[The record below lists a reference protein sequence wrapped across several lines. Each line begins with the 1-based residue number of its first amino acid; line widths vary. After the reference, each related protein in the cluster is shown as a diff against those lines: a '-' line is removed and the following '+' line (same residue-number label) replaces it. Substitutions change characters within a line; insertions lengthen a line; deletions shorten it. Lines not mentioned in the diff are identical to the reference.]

1 MARGFINSV
10 KFEWQLA
17 VKEKMIFIVIFLI
30 PLLTNIMLGY
40 ELSGNQLKN
49 IPMAVC
55 DLDNSSLSRMIVQEF
70 SDNETFKVKYFL
82 NTPGDMEKLFNE
94 NRVRVGMVIPPDFH
108 KDVVEMKSP
117 TILMIYD
124 GSHMPMASAAKT
136 RASEILMTLKTGM
149 LIKLIEAKL
158 NVPQETAEKMALAVG
173 FSNRTLYNPTRGY
186 KNFLNIGLGAAIV
199 QSGIAL
205 MASTA
210 FRKNEVKGHP
220 AEIPGHIAGKITFY
234 GLAGFLSLMMTVMLQ
249 KEVFSIP
256 FRGNFTGAVLLS
268 LLFSFSV
275 ASCGLLISVLVKNE
289 MLSTLAAAVLF
300 VPDTILVGYTW
311 PVIAMP
317 DIYQRLA
324 RYIPFYHYAD
334 NLRDMFLKGTNL
346 SYMGRD
352 MAWLEWAIAVTTLFS
367 VLIGM
372 ARIKMEVSAQ
382 TGGGGENAAL

>member
-1 MARGFINSV
+1 
-10 KFEWQLA
+10 
-17 VKEKMIFIVIFLI
+17 
-30 PLLTNIMLGY
+30 
-40 ELSGNQLKN
+40 
-49 IPMAVC
+49 
-55 DLDNSSLSRMIVQEF
+55 
-70 SDNETFKVKYFL
+70 
-82 NTPGDMEKLFNE
+82 
-94 NRVRVGMVIPPDFH
+94 
-108 KDVVEMKSP
+108 
-117 TILMIYD
+117 
-124 GSHMPMASAAKT
+124 
-136 RASEILMTLKTGM
+136 
-149 LIKLIEAKL
+149 
-158 NVPQETAEKMALAVG
+158 
-173 FSNRTLYNPTRGY
+173 
-186 KNFLNIGLGAAIV
+186 
-199 QSGIAL
+199 

-210 FRKNEVKGHP
+210 FRKNEVKGYP
-220 AEIPGHIAGKITFY
+220 AEIPGYIAGKITFY

-352 MAWLEWAIAVTTLFS
+352 MAWLEWAIAFTALLS